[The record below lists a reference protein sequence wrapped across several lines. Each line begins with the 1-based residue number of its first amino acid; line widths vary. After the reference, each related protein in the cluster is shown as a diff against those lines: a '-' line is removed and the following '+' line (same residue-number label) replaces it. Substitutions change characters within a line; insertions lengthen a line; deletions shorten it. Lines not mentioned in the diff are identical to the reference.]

1 MNLDAHRADLRRRQ
15 QGVWPAAV
23 PRDVVHPEGE
33 VAIAEHL
40 RIWARRAPDRVAVVF
55 YGREITYAELDELSD
70 RFAGWLESVGVPPGG
85 RVGVLL
91 PNCPQFVVAML
102 GILKHG
108 AVHVPVNPL
117 FREHELTHE
126 LTDAGVE
133 VLVAV
138 DTLVPLVEA
147 VRPLTGVREVL
158 VTALAD
164 MLPDRPSLPVPE
176 GARGDGVAST
186 WSRVRDSP
194 RAQPRAADLDAPA
207 ALNYTG
213 GTTGMP
219 KGCEHTQRN
228 MLYTAVTAAA
238 ASEMGAA
245 FGSGGDDVFLVYVP
259 IFWIAGEDFGILVP
273 LVVGGTVVL
282 LTRWDPA
289 AVLAGIERYRVTN
302 MIGTVDNYVE
312 LMERPDFAGH
322 DLSSLRR
329 PRAMSFV
336 RKLTVDIRRR
346 WQRAVGEHSVLREG
360 SYGMTETHTADSI
373 VAGFQDGDHDL
384 LAEPVF
390 CGLPVPGT
398 EFLVVDTGSGAPL
411 PVGERGEILV
421 RSPSLLTGYWRNPEA
436 MARALRDGWLLTGD
450 VGFLD
455 EDGCLH
461 FLGRNKEMIKVN
473 GMSVFPSEVE
483 SLLTRHPGVLTAAVV
498 PLADPEKGQVP
509 FAFVQP
515 VDGTCVDVIELTT
528 WARKNMAT
536 YKVPRFQ
543 VVEAMP
549 MTATGKIKKGEL
561 SEMAHRSA
569 GDAAP

>member
-1 MNLDAHRADLRRRQ
+1 MDLDAHRADLHRRRQ
-15 QGVWPAAV
+15 RVWPDAV
-23 PRDVVHPEGE
+23 PREVGYPEGE
-33 VAIAEHL
+33 VAITEHL
-40 RIWARRAPDRVAVVF
+40 RIWARRTPDRAAIVF
-55 YGREITYAELDELSD
+55 YGREITYGELDELSD
-70 RFAGWLESVGVPPGG
+70 RFAGWLESVGVGPGD

-102 GILKHG
+102 GILKRG

-147 VRPLTGVREVL
+147 VRPRTAVREVL
-158 VTALAD
+158 VTSLAD
-164 MLPDRPSLPVPE
+164 MLPEHPALPVPDALRGG
-176 GARGDGVAST
+176 GAAST
-186 WSRVRDSP
+186 WSRVLGSP
-194 RAQPRAADLDAPA
+194 RAQPREADLDALA

-219 KGCEHTQRN
+219 KGCEHTQRH

-238 ASEMGAA
+238 ASEVGAA

-273 LVVGGTVVL
+273 LVVGATVVL

-289 AVLAGIERYRVTN
+289 AVLAGIERYRVTS

-312 LMERPDFAGH
+312 LMEHPDFGER
-322 DLSSLRR
+322 DLSSLRQ

-373 VAGFQDGDHDL
+373 VSGFQDGDHDL

-398 EFLVVDTGSGAPL
+398 EFLIVDEGSGEPL

-436 MARALRDGWLLTGD
+436 TARALRDGWLHTGD

-455 EDGCLH
+455 DDGCLH

-483 SLLTRHPGVLTAAVV
+483 ALLTRHGDVLTAAVA
-498 PLADPEKGQVP
+498 PLSDPAKGQVP
-509 FAFVQP
+509 LAFVQP
-515 VDGTCVDVIELTT
+515 VDGADIDVAELTA
-528 WARKNMAT
+528 WARQNMAP

-549 MTATGKIKKGEL
+549 MTTTGKIKKGEL
-561 SEMAHRSA
+561 LDVAHRLAA
-569 GDAAP
+569 GAAS